1 VSPDH
6 AVNIGDLELLED
18 VLRGVALRAVSPR
31 EAGTASLLA
40 RVFTAALQQLR
51 FNFREPRG
59 GR

>member
-31 EAGTASLLA
+31 EAGTASLPA